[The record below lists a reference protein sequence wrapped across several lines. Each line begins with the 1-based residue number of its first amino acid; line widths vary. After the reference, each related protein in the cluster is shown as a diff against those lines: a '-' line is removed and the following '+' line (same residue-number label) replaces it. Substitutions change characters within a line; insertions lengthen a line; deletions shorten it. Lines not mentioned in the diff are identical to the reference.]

1 MYSNQDCCSKIR
13 ERGGGEEKLEQS
25 WPKDRIGGSRGIYMG
40 HLVVVVYNKTVNL
53 NTIAIL
59 YLSYHNKER
68 KGRGKD
74 TKKFQALSL
83 CRYILEEYIS
93 WK

>member
-1 MYSNQDCCSKIR
+1 M
-13 ERGGGEEKLEQS
+13 EQS
-25 WPKDRIGGSRGIYMG
+25 WPKDRIGGSWGIFMG

-59 YLSYHNKER
+59 YLSYHNKKC

-74 TKKFQALSL
+74 TKNFQAFSL
-83 CRYILEEYIS
+83 CRYILEECIS